1 MPSDSNFNADTQC
14 SPCIGNGKHVDSK
27 MFEMIFNNSVSTL
40 TIWYDEGPLRISRR
54 FRLHVTN
61 ASMEVGFYVNGELAK
76 QYSYLLDEGNK
87 FEELRSRLTMNL
99 YPSAVPVDSHRI
111 PDGSDFM
118 RIEFRDKAGAILYE
132 GRCWGISNGLPYGDF
147 AGDVKRFWESVKFFS
162 VPKFEEIWQ
171 ALREEKEAQYRKLIR
186 GNKQESET
194 EENTKKTNSL
204 RQWIKRLF
212 RKFN

>member
-1 MPSDSNFNADTQC
+1 MESDQNFIADTQC
-14 SPCIGNGKHVDSK
+14 LPHIGDDIHVDSK
-27 MFEMIFNNSVSTL
+27 MFDMIFNNSVSSMTV
-40 TIWYDEGPLRISRR
+40 WYDEGPLRISRR
-54 FRLHVTN
+54 FRLHVTD
-61 ASMEVGFYVNGELAK
+61 ASMEVNFYVNGELVK
-76 QYSYLLDEGNK
+76 QYSIINHHRN
-87 FEELRSRLTMNL
+87 ELERLKSRLTMDL

-111 PDGSDFM
+111 PEGSDFM
-118 RIEFRDKAGAILYE
+118 RIESRDGAGAVLYE
-132 GRCWGISNGLPYGDF
+132 GKCWGISNGRPYGDF
-147 AGDVKRFWESVKFFS
+147 AGDVERFWKEIKRTI
-162 VPKFEEIWQ
+162 PKFEERWQ

>member
-1 MPSDSNFNADTQC
+1 MASDRNFNADTQC
-14 SPCIGNGKHVDSK
+14 SPYIGDAKHVDSK
-27 MFEMIFNNSVSTL
+27 MFEMIFNNSVSSL

-54 FRLHVTN
+54 FRLHATD
-61 ASMEVGFYVNGELAK
+61 ASMEVNFYVNGELVK
-76 QYSYLLDEGNK
+76 QYSIINHHRN
-87 FEELRSRLTMNL
+87 ELERLKSRLTMDL

-111 PDGSDFM
+111 PEGSDFM
-118 RIEFRDKAGAILYE
+118 RIEYRDGAGAVLYE
-132 GRCWGISNGLPYGDF
+132 GKCWGISNGRPYGDF
-147 AGDVKRFWESVKFFS
+147 AGDVERFWK
-162 VPKFEEIWQ
+162 EIKRTIPEFGERWQ

-204 RQWIKRLF
+204 RQWIKQLL

>member
-1 MPSDSNFNADTQC
+1 MASDRNFNADTQC
-14 SPCIGNGKHVDSK
+14 SPYIGDAKHVDSK
-27 MFEMIFNNSVSTL
+27 MFEMIFNNSVSSL

-54 FRLHVTN
+54 FRLHATD
-61 ASMEVGFYVNGELAK
+61 ASMEVNFYVNGELVK
-76 QYSYLLDEGNK
+76 QYSIINHHRN
-87 FEELRSRLTMNL
+87 ELERLKSRLTMDL

-111 PDGSDFM
+111 PEGSDFM
-118 RIEFRDKAGAILYE
+118 RIESRDGAGAVLYE
-132 GRCWGISNGLPYGDF
+132 GKCWGISDGRPYGDF
-147 AGDVKRFWESVKFFS
+147 LGDVERFWKEIKRTI
-162 VPKFEEIWQ
+162 PEFEERWQ